1 MRTIDSYVLQ
11 HTEEW
16 LRLEALVETAQQ
28 RSRKLSGEELDEL
41 LFHYQRVSA
50 HLSHVRSTFGDPQV
64 TARLTRIV
72 AGARA
77 VIYGHQAKAKGAIR
91 TFFTATFPA
100 AVWTARRF
108 ILVSSIAFLLPGII
122 VGAWLA
128 NSPAAIEAAA
138 PEALREAFIQ
148 EDFEAYYSSAP
159 AAEFSTE
166 VLINNIQVSFL
177 AFVAG
182 IAWGVPTLLV
192 LAFNGANVG
201 VAAGLF
207 HDAGEA
213 PRFWGLILPHG
224 LLEITAI
231 LVAGGAGLRMGWSL
245 IVPGDRTRTGSLVA
259 EAQRSVSIVIG
270 LVLVFIVAGLIEGFV
285 TPSPLETWVRV
296 TIGATAFIAFW
307 AYVIGLGPTAVRRGY
322 NGSISEDAKL
332 RDQLLLQ
339 AQLTEGEPGED

>member
-16 LRLEALVETAQQ
+16 LRLEELVNRSQQ
-28 RSRKLSGEELDEL
+28 RAARLTGEELDEL
-41 LFHYQRVSA
+41 LFRYQRVSA
-50 HLSHVRSTFGDPQV
+50 HLSHVRSTFQDPLV
-64 TARLTRIV
+64 TARLTRII

-77 VIYGHQAKAKGAIR
+77 VIYGNQAKSSGAIR
-91 TFFTATFPA
+91 TFFSSIFPA
-100 AVWTARRF
+100 AVWSSRRF
-108 ILVSSIAFLLPGII
+108 IFVSALAFIIPAVVVAVWLV
-122 VGAWLA
+122 

-148 EDFEAYYSSAP
+148 EEFEAYYSSAP
-159 AAEFSTE
+159 AAEFSTQ
-166 VLINNIQVSFL
+166 VLVNNIQVSFL

-192 LAFNGANVG
+192 LAFNGGGVLG

-231 LVAGGAGLRMGWSL
+231 MVAGGAGLRMGWSL
-245 IVPGDRTRTGSLVA
+245 IVPGDRTRAQSLVA
-259 EAQRSVSIVIG
+259 ETQRSVSIIIG
-270 LVLVFIVAGLIEGFV
+270 LVIVFIIAGLIEGFV

-296 TIGATAFIAFW
+296 MIGATAFIAFW
-307 AYVIGLGPTAVRRGY
+307 AYIIGLGPTAIRRGY
-322 NGSISEDAKL
+322 TGSITDDLKH
-332 RDQLLLQ
+332 RDT
-339 AQLTEGEPGED
+339 LTAASTIPHP